1 MKLSF
6 LIVPEFLFLK
16 LVQFGFTFTK
26 LPFLEKACITQDAHE
41 QVVSNQ
47 INTNI
52 CISCSKHITY
62 ISTLLK
68 EIVSNKTHY
77 TEKKRVFMIHVSTN
91 DYIIKH
97 ATHTIPSLLKC
108 VQLGYNI

>member
-47 INTNI
+47 LTLIYVYRVQSI
-52 CISCSKHITY
+52 LRISPLY
-62 ISTLLK
+62 
-68 EIVSNKTHY
+68 
-77 TEKKRVFMIHVSTN
+77 
-91 DYIIKH
+91 
-97 ATHTIPSLLKC
+97 
-108 VQLGYNI
+108 

>member
-26 LPFLEKACITQDAHE
+26 LPFLEKACINQDAHE
-41 QVVSNQ
+41 P

-68 EIVSNKTHY
+68 EIVSSKTHY
-77 TEKKRVFMIHVSTN
+77 TEKKRVFIIHVSTN